1 MRASM
6 NSGATFLNRIPLF
19 SGVAPETLVRLDP
32 VNRYV
37 GIDVVGF
44 DDVRRVIKGVLIA
57 PAAVARPT

>member
-1 MRASM
+1 M

-19 SGVAPETLVRLDP
+19 SGASPETLVRLEP

>member
-19 SGVAPETLVRLDP
+19 SDVTPVTLVRLDP
-32 VNRYV
+32 VSRHV
-37 GIDVVGF
+37 GIDVVAF
-44 DDVRRVIKGVLIA
+44 DDVRRVIKAVRIE